1 MKLTGG
7 NGGVGTAH
15 QSHCGV
21 QCTVYTARVRL
32 ALAPRSKAR
41 VSFFFLLSFAF
52 CVALGALGRA
62 ESEPTVNGIRI
73 RTKSVIVGPRDEPF
87 SMPSDAA
94 VGRRGNLYVL
104 DGVHHRVVVYDAAG
118 QFMFKFGSRG
128 SGTGQ
133 LLFPL
138 GITTAPDG
146 KVYVADSGNHRFQ
159 VFAPN
164 GKPLDAVSLPSTASG
179 APPDPTDVSVDATR
193 SKLYVTDNDNHKLHV
208 YNLSTNSFE
217 QPWGGPGQGRRQFR
231 FPFLTDISNQGYVLV
246 VEPINTRVQV
256 LNPNGKFVNFI
267 GAWGVKPGQLFRPKG
282 VVTFEDRVF
291 VTDSYLGRVQVF
303 DMRGSFLGMLSDS
316 GGAPIQLAAP
326 TGITVDPERRRL
338 YVVELKA
345 NRVCRID
352 LE

>member
-159 VFAPN
+159 VFAPD

-179 APPDPTDVSVDATR
+179 APPDPTDV
-193 SKLYVTDNDNHKLHV
+193 
-208 YNLSTNSFE
+208 
-217 QPWGGPGQGRRQFR
+217 WGGPGQGRRQFR
-231 FPFLTDISNQGYVLV
+231 FPFLTDVSNQGYVLV

-267 GAWGVKPGQLFRPKG
+267 GAWGVKPGRLFRPKG

-326 TGITVDPERRRL
+326 TGITVDAERRRL